1 MQTLNVVG
9 MTCAHCVSAI
19 KAAIQAQDAEAKVEV
34 DLDSGRV
41 QVASVPSAAVLRAL
55 ITEAGYVVS

>member
-34 DLDSGRV
+34 DLGSGRV
-41 QVASVPSAAVLRAL
+41 HVDSVLSAAVLRAL